1 LSSFVKAYAAHGNE
15 IAVRQRRGYRMET
28 WTYGRIA
35 EQANRLARE
44 LELCGIAKG
53 DAVLLWGENSAE
65 WIIAFLGC
73 LLCGVV
79 VVPIDHASPMDFA
92 CRVAREVNAKL
103 IFRAATQK
111 DCATIPSLSLE
122 SLPAVLARHDSTP
135 YHPPRLSRQDTLE
148 IIFTSGT
155 TAEPCGVVISHGNV
169 LANIE
174 PVEREIQKYLRYER
188 IFHPLRF
195 LNLLPLSHVFGQMLG
210 IFIPPFLAGTVVFI
224 DSLNPSGLIEVVR
237 DERISVLVAVP
248 RFIESL
254 QREIQRRMERDGR
267 TQQFN
272 EGFARA

>member
-1 LSSFVKAYAAHGNE
+1 MPLESLSSFVKAYAAHGNE

-44 LELCGIAKG
+44 LELRGIAKG

-111 DCATIPSLSLE
+111 L
-122 SLPAVLARHDSTP
+122 
-135 YHPPRLSRQDTLE
+135 
-148 IIFTSGT
+148 
-155 TAEPCGVVISHGNV
+155 
-169 LANIE
+169 
-174 PVEREIQKYLRYER
+174 
-188 IFHPLRF
+188 
-195 LNLLPLSHVFGQMLG
+195 
-210 IFIPPFLAGTVVFI
+210 
-224 DSLNPSGLIEVVR
+224 
-237 DERISVLVAVP
+237 
-248 RFIESL
+248 
-254 QREIQRRMERDGR
+254 ERDGNAEPYSVLLMNGPAPDPAAAVERANQSLADYQKIRHWVLWPEPDFPR
-267 TQQFN
+267 TPTQKPILPLIREVIKN
-272 EGFARA
+272 AGSTAPAGSSDGDSLTGLIARITGHPVRRNAKNINLEADLQLTSLDRVELMSCS

>member
-1 LSSFVKAYAAHGNE
+1 MSEMPLESLSSFVKAYAAHGNE

-44 LELCGIAKG
+44 LELRGIAKG

-111 DCATIPSLSLE
+111 DGATIPSLSLE
-122 SLPAVLARHDSTP
+122 SLPAVLAGHDSTP
-135 YHPPRLSRQDTLE
+135 YRPPTHSRQDTQE
-148 IIFTSGT
+148 IIITSGT
-155 TAEPCGVVISHGNV
+155 TPEPRGVVI
-169 LANIE
+169 
-174 PVEREIQKYLRYER
+174 
-188 IFHPLRF
+188 
-195 LNLLPLSHVFGQMLG
+195 
-210 IFIPPFLAGTVVFI
+210 
-224 DSLNPSGLIEVVR
+224 
-237 DERISVLVAVP
+237 
-248 RFIESL
+248 
-254 QREIQRRMERDGR
+254 
-267 TQQFN
+267 
-272 EGFARA
+272 